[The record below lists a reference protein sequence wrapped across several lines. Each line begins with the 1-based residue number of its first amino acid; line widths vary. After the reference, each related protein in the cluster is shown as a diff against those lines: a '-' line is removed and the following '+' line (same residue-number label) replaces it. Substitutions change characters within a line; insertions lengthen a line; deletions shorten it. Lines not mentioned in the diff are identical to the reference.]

1 MQRPNIKV
9 KKAGDDTFKKL
20 SFAMS
25 KRTCRYLRIAQNFD
39 AGIVKGRNFNTENV
53 YECAVFVHME
63 INFN

>member
-1 MQRPNIKV
+1 
-9 KKAGDDTFKKL
+9 
-20 SFAMS
+20 MS